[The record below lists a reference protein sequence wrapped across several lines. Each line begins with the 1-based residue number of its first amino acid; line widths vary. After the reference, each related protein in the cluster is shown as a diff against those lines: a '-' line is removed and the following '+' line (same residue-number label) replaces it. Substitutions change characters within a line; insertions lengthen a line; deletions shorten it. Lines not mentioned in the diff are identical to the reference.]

1 MILLSIVR
9 KIRHLINGINYG
21 WLLNLN
27 LIYKNTAD
35 TASKWFVDFDAEKI
49 QLVSFDLS
57 NNSGAIDV
65 TMYGYTLEEKSS
77 IKMLKLPFSSELD
90 WGSYTVSIT

>member
-1 MILLSIVR
+1 MASKLESDLQ
-9 KIRHLINGINYG
+9 
-21 WLLNLN
+21 
-27 LIYKNTAD
+27 NTAD
-35 TASKWFVDFDAEKI
+35 TASKWFDFDAEKI
-49 QLVSFDLS
+49 QLVSFDQS